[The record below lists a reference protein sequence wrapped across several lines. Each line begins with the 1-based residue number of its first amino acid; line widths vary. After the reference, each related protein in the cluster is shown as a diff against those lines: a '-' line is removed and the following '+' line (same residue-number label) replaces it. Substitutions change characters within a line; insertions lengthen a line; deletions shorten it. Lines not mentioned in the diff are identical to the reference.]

1 MTKSTFTK
9 TKAQMKSSSYY
20 TFWGIATVAVVAGQI
35 YVGTGYRAMSK
46 SLDAWFDKTI
56 GIMIQKRLM
65 RQPER
70 GGVEFL
76 NRPDERPRGTYEPI
90 LSPPRI
96 NLDDY
101 IIWKTTESNVNVD

>member
-1 MTKSTFTK
+1 MTKSAFTK

-76 NRPDERPRGTYEPI
+76 NRSDRRPAE
-90 LSPPRI
+90 I
-96 NLDDY
+96 NPDDY

>member
-56 GIMIQKRLM
+56 SIMIQKRLM
-65 RQPER
+65 GRPER

-76 NRPDERPRGTYEPI
+76 HHDHPDRRPAE
-90 LSPPRI
+90 I
-96 NLDDY
+96 NLDDYNPDDY

>member
-20 TFWGIATVAVVAGQI
+20 TFWSIATVAVVAGQI

-46 SLDAWFDKTI
+46 SLDAWFDKTSS
-56 GIMIQKRLM
+56 IMIQKRLM
-65 RQPER
+65 GQPER

-76 NRPDERPRGTYEPI
+76 NRPDRRPAE
-90 LSPPRI
+90 I
-96 NLDDY
+96 NPDDY